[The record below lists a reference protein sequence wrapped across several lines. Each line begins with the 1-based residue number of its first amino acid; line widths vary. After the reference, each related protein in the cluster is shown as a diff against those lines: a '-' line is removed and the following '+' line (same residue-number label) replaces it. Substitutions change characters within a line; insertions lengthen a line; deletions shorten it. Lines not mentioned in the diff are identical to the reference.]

1 MTITIDRMEIDDAGG
16 NPAKLAE
23 VVLKQLPDLIAPVP
37 IREIAA
43 AVDIQEI
50 REEELENFE
59 GALVALE
66 DKSTGSILV
75 RQDRPEKRK
84 RYTIGHELGHYLN
97 PWHHPATADG
107 FRCTA
112 RDIAAERFT
121 KADRAT
127 QMEVEANQFAAELL
141 MPPRLFGRRVKRLS
155 GVDIEQII
163 KLSDDFLVSREAVAR
178 RFIQYANEPLA
189 VIFSKDGAIR
199 YTKKH
204 EDFPALD
211 VWARSLLPPGSLSVQ
226 SKLEIGNVSD
236 WGTRDGGVWLRDGAR
251 REVCEQTLAQ
261 KNGYRLTL
269 LALDDDGSDDE
280 ENDDEEWEEPRF
292 RR

>member
-1 MTITIDRMEIDDAGG
+1 MKISIDRMEIDDAGG

-23 VVLKQLPDLIAPVP
+23 VVLKQLPDLKAPVP

-50 REEELENFE
+50 LEEELENFE

-97 PWHHPATADG
+97 PWHRPKTADG

-112 RDIAAERFT
+112 RDMAAERFT

-141 MPPRLFGRRVKRLS
+141 MPPGLFARRMKNLT
-155 GVDIEQII
+155 GVGIEEII
-163 KLSDDFLVSREAVAR
+163 KLSDDFLVSREAAAR

-189 VIFSKDGAIR
+189 VIFSRDGVIR

-204 EDFPALD
+204 EGFPALD
-211 VWARSLLPPGSLSVQ
+211 IWARSPLPPGSLSVQ
-226 SKLEIGNVSD
+226 SKVEIGDVSD

-251 REVCEQTLAQ
+251 KEICEQTLAQ
-261 KNGYRLTL
+261 RNGYRLTL
-269 LALDDDGSDDE
+269 LALDEDDLEDKENDE
-280 ENDDEEWEEPRF
+280 ELEAPRF